1 MAGTSVRGRRRLRG
15 EAGGSPVVSS
25 ISKLKLS
32 SDLAVA
38 CSFDSF
44 FRNAT
49 KKEAAGVADARSES
63 SASRWLAG
71 TVATDAAMAT
81 AVAAQRSWI

>member
-1 MAGTSVRGRRRLRG
+1 VAGTSVRGRRRLRG

-44 FRNAT
+44 RNAT

-71 TVATDAAMAT
+71 AVAKDAAMAM